1 MNSKSEAGGTPGQQF
16 EQFVVFSLDNEE
28 YAVPILSVAEVV
40 PALEITPFPDAP
52 SYILGLANLRGKIL
66 PVLDLQR
73 KFQLSPTASGTRAHI
88 MVAESE
94 QKIQF
99 GILVDQVKEVLKVRS
114 NSVQPPPEM
123 LKAKIDAAYL
133 PGVIILESANK
144 DPEKARMVLILD
156 MQKILSDKN
165 IEQLHALAQTAKSTA
180 KEPINK
186 EEP

>member
-1 MNSKSEAGGTPGQQF
+1 MNQKSDAEGAPARQF

-52 SYILGLANLRGKIL
+52 DYILGLANLRGKIL
-66 PVLDLQR
+66 PVLDLQK
-73 KFQLSPTASGTRAHI
+73 KFHLSHTASAIRQHI

-94 QKIQF
+94 QKVQF
-99 GILVDQVKEVLKVRS
+99 GILVDQVKQVLKVPS
-114 NSVQPPPEM
+114 DTIQPPPEM

-133 PGVIILESANK
+133 PGVIILESAQK
-144 DPEKARMVLILD
+144 EPEKARMLLILD
-156 MQKILSDKN
+156 MQKILSDKT
-165 IEQLHALAQTAKSTA
+165 IEQLHALAQAVAPSP